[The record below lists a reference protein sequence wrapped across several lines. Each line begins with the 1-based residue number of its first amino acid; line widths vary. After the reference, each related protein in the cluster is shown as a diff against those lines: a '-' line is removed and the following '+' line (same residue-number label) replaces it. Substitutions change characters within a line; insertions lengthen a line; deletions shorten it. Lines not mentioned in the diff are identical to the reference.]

1 MQTKP
6 VNILVIDNSK
16 EDRELLSSR
25 LGQQGFNVVT
35 AQSGDQALKIVETKA
50 ADGDQSPKFD
60 LVLLDIS
67 KVGED
72 DYQLLQHL
80 KNAPAL
86 SNIPIMVT
94 ATSDD
99 VDSLLKCIDVGAQ
112 AAISLKEKASKME
125 RDLEIGHQ
133 IQQDFLPK
141 YLPQPPGWE
150 IAAHFDP
157 ARDVAGDFYDVIGLP
172 HGKLALVLGDV
183 CDKGVGPALFMSL
196 TRSLMRA
203 FTEDSRTSYWLQEFF
218 SNVPPTFN
226 VSEQQRQMLFS
237 VGTGA
242 LLAVELTNDYIALN
256 HSDMNM
262 FLTLFFGVLD
272 PASGTLTYINAG
284 HEAPFVI
291 TQSGNIK
298 ARLKATGPVL
308 GVDALAEFK
317 IEQVNLDL
325 GDLVLIY
332 SDGVPDARDPERT
345 RFTQNQLLTLLQ
357 QPAPSAAA
365 LLERVKTKLWEHIGD
380 ADQYDDITML
390 AARRVPVHEQSLTI
404 PGNLD
409 SLDEVAGYVM
419 KAATEAGL
427 ERKVIYRLRLAVD
440 EIATNIVMHGYEEAG
455 LSGDIEIHSRIDAD
469 ALTIYLE
476 DSGVGYDPHLDKIP
490 EDIDKPIEER
500 RIGGLGVYLAVQ
512 NVDKFLYERVGER
525 NRHTFVVNRTP
536 PDKGD

>member
-6 VNILVIDNSK
+6 MNILVIDNSK
-16 EDRELLSSR
+16 EDREMLSVR
-25 LGQQGFNVVT
+25 LGQQGYNVVT
-35 AQSGDQALKIVETKA
+35 VENGDQALKIFEPNTA
-50 ADGDQSPKFD
+50 NRDQLPKFD

-67 KVGED
+67 KVGQD

-80 KNAPAL
+80 KSAPAL
-86 SNIPIMVT
+86 SNIPVMVT

-99 VDSLLKCIDVGAQ
+99 VDSLLKCIEVGAQ
-112 AAISLKEKASKME
+112 VAISLKEKASKME
-125 RDLEIGHQ
+125 RDLEIGRQ
-133 IQQDFLPK
+133 IQQDFLPT

-172 HGKLALVLGDV
+172 HGKVALVLGDV
-183 CDKGVGPALFMSL
+183 CDKGVGSALFMAL

-272 PASGTLTYINAG
+272 PASGMLTYINAG

-291 TQSGNIK
+291 TQSGHIK

-308 GVDALAEFK
+308 GVDALAEFR

-332 SDGVPDARDPERT
+332 SDGVPNARDPKRT
-345 RFTQNQLLTLLQ
+345 RFTQNQLTTLLE

-365 LLERVKTKLWEHIGD
+365 LLERVKTKLWSHIGN
-380 ADQYDDITML
+380 ADQHDDITML

-455 LSGDIEIHSRIDAD
+455 LSGDIQIHSRIDAD
-469 ALTIYLE
+469 TLTIYLE
-476 DSGVGYDPHLDKIP
+476 DSGAAYDPHLDTIP

-536 PDKGD
+536 PD